1 MRYDAF
7 PSELFCKN
15 RAKLTASL
23 SPKAI
28 VVLSSNDIMPTNA
41 DGTMGFK
48 QQTDL
53 FYLTGIDQEET
64 ILILYPDAPEEHF
77 KEILFV
83 KETSELIAVWEGHK
97 LTKKEATQI
106 SGIKNIQWVDN
117 FDAILKTLIYSSE
130 SVYLHANEHIRNAS
144 PVETQNDRLAKKIKA
159 LYPLHPIH
167 RLAPLLNTIR
177 MVKESAEL
185 VALQK
190 AIDITEKAFRRVLSF
205 TKPGVTEFE
214 IEAEFIHEFIKS
226 RSGGFAYTPI
236 IASGANACVLH
247 YISNELT
254 CQDGDLLLLDVGACY
269 GNYNADMTR
278 TIPVN
283 GRFTARQKA
292 VYAAVKSVLEFATE
306 LMKPGIYWVD
316 YQKEVERFME
326 GQLIDLGLFS
336 RKDVEKQDPNA
347 PLFKK
352 YFMHGVA
359 HHLGLD
365 VHDVWDKYKPFQA
378 GMVLTCEPGIYIR
391 EEGLGVRLE
400 NNLLITEQ
408 GTDNLMKHIPIHW
421 EEIEQLMQANK

>member
-64 ILILYPDAPEEHF
+64 ILILYPDAPEEHL

-97 LTKKEATQI
+97 LTKKEASHI
-106 SGIKNIQWVDN
+106 SGIKNIQWADN

-130 SVYLHANEHIRNAS
+130 SIYLHANEHIRNAS
-144 PVETQNDRLAKKIKA
+144 PVETQNDRLTKKIKA

-177 MVKESAEL
+177 MVKETAEL

-292 VYAAVKSVLEFATE
+292 VYVAVQSVLNFATE

-400 NNLLITEQ
+400 NNLLITEE

>member
-1 MRYDAF
+1 M
-7 PSELFCKN
+7 
-15 RAKLTASL
+15 
-23 SPKAI
+23 
-28 VVLSSNDIMPTNA
+28 
-41 DGTMGFK
+41 
-48 QQTDL
+48 
-53 FYLTGIDQEET
+53 TGIDQEET
-64 ILILYPDAPEEHF
+64 LLILYPDAPEEHL

-97 LTKKEATQI
+97 LTKNEASEI
-106 SGIKNIQWVDN
+106 SGIKNIQWAEN
-117 FDAILKTLIYSSE
+117 FEALLKTIIFSAD
-130 SVYLHANEHIRNAS
+130 SVYLHGNEHIRNAS
-144 PVETQNDRLAKKIKA
+144 PVETQNDRLANKIKA
-159 LYPLHPIH
+159 TYPLLAIN
-167 RLAPLLNTIR
+167 RLAPLLNSIR
-177 MVKESAEL
+177 MVKEPEEL

-205 TKPGVTEFE
+205 TKPGVSEFE
-214 IEAEFIHEFIKS
+214 IEAEFIHEFIKN

-254 CQDGDLLLLDVGACY
+254 CQDGDLVLLDVGACY

-283 GRFTARQKA
+283 GRFTVRQKA
-292 VYAAVKSVLEFATE
+292 VYLAVQSVLDFASE
-306 LMKPGIYWVD
+306 IMRPGVFWVD
-316 YQKEVERFME
+316 YQKEVERYME

-336 RKDVEKQDPNA
+336 RRDVEMQDSSA

-365 VHDVWDKYKPFQA
+365 VHDVWDKYKPFEA

-400 NNLLITEQ
+400 NNLLISNQ
-408 GTDNLMKHIPIHW
+408 GTENLMKHIPIHW
-421 EEIEQLMQANK
+421 EEIEQLMQAHT

>member
-7 PSELFCKN
+7 PADLFVKN
-15 RAKLTASL
+15 RAKLTFAL
-23 SPKAI
+23 APKSI
-28 VVLSSNDIMPTNA
+28 VILSSNDIMPTNA

-64 ILILYPDAPEEHF
+64 LLILYPDAPEEHL

-83 KETSELIAVWEGHK
+83 KETSELIAIWEGHK
-97 LTKKEATQI
+97 LTKKEATEI
-106 SGIKNIQWVDN
+106 SGIKNVQWAEN
-117 FDAILKTLIYSSE
+117 FDAILKTIIYSAE

-144 PVETQNDRLAKKIKA
+144 LVETQNDRLAKKIKEN
-159 LYPLHPIH
+159 YPLHTIN

-185 VALQK
+185 EALQK
-190 AIDITEKAFRRVLSF
+190 AIDITERAFRRVLSF
-205 TKPGVTEFE
+205 TKPGVSEFE
-214 IEAEFIHEFIKS
+214 IEAEFIHEFIKR

-247 YISNELT
+247 YISNELP
-254 CQDGDLLLLDVGACY
+254 CQDGDLLLLDVGASY

-283 GRFTARQKA
+283 GRFSPRQKEVYLA
-292 VYAAVKSVLEFATE
+292 VQSVLDFASE
-306 LMKPGIYWVD
+306 LMKPGIFWVD

-347 PLFKK
+347 PLFKR

-365 VHDVWDKYKPFQA
+365 VHDVWDKYKPFEA

-391 EEGLGVRLE
+391 EEGLGIRLE
-400 NNLLITEQ
+400 NNLLITEN

-421 EEIEQLMQANK
+421 EEIEQLMQAK

>member
-1 MRYDAF
+1 
-7 PSELFCKN
+7 
-15 RAKLTASL
+15 
-23 SPKAI
+23 
-28 VVLSSNDIMPTNA
+28 VV
-41 DGTMGFK
+41 
-48 QQTDL
+48 
-53 FYLTGIDQEET
+53 
-64 ILILYPDAPEEHF
+64 
-77 KEILFV
+77 FV
-83 KETSELIAVWEGHK
+83 KETSELIAIWEGHK
-97 LTKKEATQI
+97 LTKKEATEI
-106 SGIKNIQWVDN
+106 SGIKNIQWAEN
-117 FDAILKTLIYSSE
+117 FEAILKTIIYSAE

-144 PVETQNDRLAKKIKA
+144 PVETQNDRLAKKIKET
-159 LYPLHPIH
+159 YPLHTIN
-167 RLAPLLNTIR
+167 RLAPLLNSIR

-185 VALQK
+185 EALQK

-205 TKPGVTEFE
+205 TKPGISEFE
-214 IEAEFIHEFIKS
+214 IEAEFIHEFIKR

-247 YISNELT
+247 YISNELP
-254 CQDGDLLLLDVGACY
+254 CRDGDLLLLDVGACY

-283 GRFTARQKA
+283 GRFSPRQKA
-292 VYAAVKSVLEFATE
+292 VYLAVQSVLDFASE

-336 RKDVEKQDPNA
+336 RKDVEKQDPNS

-365 VHDVWDKYKPFQA
+365 VHDVWDKYKPFKA

-391 EEGLGVRLE
+391 EEGLGIRLE
-400 NNLLITEQ
+400 NNLLITEN

-421 EEIEQLMQANK
+421 EEIEQLMQDKQ